1 MMRRSW
7 PLLIA
12 AMLLIPAGTATAADS
27 GLTVLPF
34 LEIGVGARP
43 AALGGA
49 YVALASDAT
58 ATYWNPAGLLNIQ
71 RNDVLGVH
79 NSWIQDLRQEFIGVG
94 LHRGRHGFGLSFTGM
109 YTNDIEGRDATGAL
123 DGPFGFSDNAFVLS
137 YAFQAAKPV
146 GLGASIKYVRE
157 SVVGAADG
165 DFALSGFA
173 FDLGGN
179 WTPPLRGV
187 SVAAAVR
194 NLGGQLS
201 YDFDGAQSF
210 DLPTQVQA
218 GAAYEMHNQTGG
230 FIVSADLLATKGQDV
245 SPRAGV
251 EYAYRE
257 QFRLGAGYKG
267 GLDNENVSFGL
278 GYTNKLSVYYCYLPI
293 SNDLGSSH
301 RLSIGYAW

>member
-1 MMRRSW
+1 MMRRIQ

-12 AMLLIPAGTATAADS
+12 ALLAVPALPARAADP

-58 ATYWNPAGLLNIQ
+58 ATYWNPAGLLGIQ

-79 NSWIQDLRQEFIGVG
+79 NAWIQDLRQEFIGAG
-94 LHRGRHGFGLSFTGM
+94 IHRGRHAFGVSFIGM
-109 YTNDIEGRDATGAL
+109 YTSDIEGRDETGAL
-123 DGPFGFSDNAFVLS
+123 DGPFGFSDNAFSLS
-137 YAFQAAKPV
+137 YAYQLAQPLGV
-146 GLGASIKYVRE
+146 GGTVRYVRE

-165 DFALSGFA
+165 DFALSGWA
-173 FDLGGN
+173 FDIGAD
-179 WTPPLRGV
+179 WVTPLQGV
-187 SVAAAVR
+187 KMAAALR

-201 YDFDGAQSF
+201 YNFDGALSF
-210 DLPTQVQA
+210 DLPTSFQGGV
-218 GAAYEMHNQTGG
+218 AYVMKNQTGG
-230 FIVSADLLATKGQDV
+230 FTVSADILATKGQDV

-257 QFRLGAGYKG
+257 QFRLGAGYAG

-278 GYTNKLSVYYCYLPI
+278 GYTNKLNVYYAYIPI

-301 RLSIGYAW
+301 RLSLGYAW